1 MELAVN
7 ELPYY
12 KRWPFKFFNKGLYPG
27 IYSVLALGYI
37 GIPTNIQ
44 EMVRHQVP
52 LDWRTWALSFWG
64 LEQWFTVLFFTAF
77 IGAIWGGV
85 GSQLK
90 YAFLKSIY
98 RKVTE
103 ENEQLK
109 EKNSSTAINCY
120 ELFSHYIYN
129 NYFAKFGL
137 TSNERLSLYKLDMDL
152 FLCVG
157 RYSDNEIFR
166 QKPNRLYP
174 RDVGCIET
182 AWKTGKVEEV
192 IPFDPDIEFDRW
204 KKYNIDKHGFEDS
217 LLNSM
222 KMKSRSF
229 LGFRIQNTQ
238 KQTVAVLIFESTQA
252 NGLKFS
258 KINTAMTQ
266 RELQNIC
273 HLLESLNSHIPSLQ
287 AASMEGF

>member
-1 MELAVN
+1 LELAVN
-7 ELPYY
+7 ELPRY

-37 GIPTNIQ
+37 GIPTSIQ
-44 EMVRHQVP
+44 EMVRHQLP
-52 LDWRTWALSFWG
+52 LEVRAWALNFLS
-64 LEQWFTVLFFTAF
+64 LEQWFTALFISAL
-77 IGAIWGGV
+77 IGAIWGGI

-90 YAFLKSIY
+90 FSFLKKVY
-98 RKVTE
+98 RKVIE
-103 ENEQLK
+103 ENDQLK

-129 NYFAKFGL
+129 NYFAKFSL

-157 RYSDNEIFR
+157 RYSENEIFR

-182 AWKTGKVEEV
+182 VWKTGKVEEV
-192 IPFDPDIEFDRW
+192 IPFDSETEFDKW
-204 KKYNIDKHGFEDS
+204 KEYNIDKHGFEDFV
-217 LLNSM
+217 LNNM

-238 KQTVAVLIFESTQA
+238 KQTVAVLIFESIKA

-273 HLLESLNSHIPSLQ
+273 HLLESLDSHMPSLQ
-287 AASMEGF
+287 AASLEGF

>member
-1 MELAVN
+1 LELAVN
-7 ELPYY
+7 ELPCY
-12 KRWPFKFFNKGLYPG
+12 KRWLFKFFNKGLYPG

-44 EMVRHQVP
+44 EMLRHQLPIEYRV
-52 LDWRTWALSFWG
+52 LALNFWN
-64 LEQWFTVLFFTAF
+64 LEQWFTVLFITAF

-90 YAFLKSIY
+90 FAILNKIY
-98 RKVTE
+98 RKVAE
-103 ENEQLK
+103 ENAQLK

-129 NYFAKFGL
+129 SYFAKFGL

-157 RYSDNEIFR
+157 RYSENELFR

-192 IPFDPDIEFDRW
+192 IPFDSETEFEQW
-204 KKYNIDKHGFEDS
+204 KKYNIDNHRFEDS
-217 LLNSM
+217 VLNNM
-222 KMKSRSF
+222 KMKSRAF
-229 LGFRIQNTQ
+229 LGFRIQNVQ
-238 KQTVAVLIFESTQA
+238 KQTLAVLIFESTKA

-258 KINTAMTQ
+258 KIKAAMTQ

-273 HLLESLNSHIPSLQ
+273 HLLESLSSHIPSLQ

>member
-7 ELPYY
+7 ELPRY

-27 IYSVLALGYI
+27 IFSVLALGYI

-44 EMVRHQVP
+44 EMVRHQLP
-52 LDWRTWALSFWG
+52 LEFRIWALDFWS
-64 LEQWFTVLFFTAF
+64 LEQWFTVLFISAF
-77 IGAIWGGV
+77 VGAIWGGI

-90 YAFLKSIY
+90 LTFLNKMYS
-98 RKVTE
+98 KVKD
-103 ENEQLK
+103 ENDQLK

-129 NYFAKFGL
+129 NYFAKLSL

-157 RYSDNEIFR
+157 RYSENELYK

-174 RDVGCIET
+174 RDVGCIEK

-192 IPFDPDIEFDRW
+192 IPFDSETDFDKW
-204 KKYNIDKHGFEDS
+204 KQYNVDQHGFDPSVLDEM
-217 LLNSM
+217 N
-222 KMKSRSF
+222 MKSRSF
-229 LGFRIQNTQ
+229 LGFRVQNLQ
-238 KQTVAVLIFESTQA
+238 KQTIAVLIFESTKA

-258 KINTAMTQ
+258 KIKTAMTQ
-266 RELQNIC
+266 REIQNIC
-273 HLLESLNSHIPSLQ
+273 HLLESLSGHMPSLQ
-287 AASMEGF
+287 TASSEGF

>member
-1 MELAVN
+1 MELAIS
-7 ELPYY
+7 ELPRY

-44 EMVRHQVP
+44 EMVRHQLP
-52 LDWRTWALSFWG
+52 IEWRTWALNFWD
-64 LEQWFTVLFFTAF
+64 LEQWFTALFITAF
-77 IGAIWGGV
+77 IGAIWGGI
-85 GSQLK
+85 GSQLTSS
-90 YAFLKSIY
+90 FLNKIY
-98 RKVTE
+98 RRVKE

-157 RYSDNEIFR
+157 RYSENELYR

-174 RDVGCIET
+174 RNVGCIET
-182 AWKTGKVEEV
+182 VWKTGKVEHV
-192 IPFDPDIEFDRW
+192 IPFDSETEFDKW
-204 KKYNIDKHGFEDS
+204 KKYNIENYRFEDS
-217 LLNSM
+217 VLNNM
-222 KMKSRSF
+222 KMRSRAF
-229 LGFRIQNTQ
+229 LGFRIQNSQ
-238 KQTVAVLIFESTQA
+238 KQTIAVLIFESTQA
-252 NGLKFS
+252 SGLKFS

-273 HLLESLNSHIPSLQ
+273 HLLESLDSHMPSLQ
-287 AASMEGF
+287 TASMEGF